1 MNTDW
6 RTYPFRLVPGDSQL
20 EFPAAEGE
28 HPDQESDT
36 WFIAGK
42 LDAAKTGRS
51 FAFLTIF
58 NKNQPGGTVVA
69 DFYTL
74 ALFDLD
80 TGDYGTYTDYDMPP
94 ANMKPGAQRKLTMAM
109 GYLDINY
116 HSGAGTA
123 SWTACRDG
131 DGALLPYTYAVS
143 LVGED
148 HAGRSMQLELAVT
161 PTRAPTPLGASTYNG
176 KIVCFGQT
184 DTYSYFQTGMAMT
197 GTLRWGETVEQ
208 VSGTAGHIDRQWF
221 PKYAGGAG
229 TGGDPRARSHEWRTI
244 NLDNGVDMSIW
255 RQFDR
260 TNGNELQPFTGIT
273 TSYPDP
279 AHGPAQP
286 PECAEDVE
294 VTISSYVRWPNS
306 IRPLVRPL
314 APVRYMPDRHR
325 ITCATLQ
332 LDLVGEPLVA
342 APAHGLP
349 IEYMEGPYRYRGTLR
364 GERVSGFA
372 FNERSLA
379 LYRDWELV
387 EVLATTV
394 ANIEPP
400 ALDLQATVDQVVSL
414 VASGRRSDAAELLT
428 KLRSDQKDPLA
439 TILEDLIAV
448 LCEKE
453 SADSASGG
461 AAGL

>member
-1 MNTDW
+1 MNSEW
-6 RTYPFRLVPGDSQL
+6 RSYPFQLVPGDGQL

-36 WFIAGK
+36 WFIAGQ
-42 LDAAKTGRS
+42 LDAAATGRS

-58 NKNQPGGTVVA
+58 NKNRPGATVVA

-94 ANMKPGAQRKLTMAM
+94 GNMKPGARPKLAMAE
-109 GYLDINY
+109 GYLDLEY
-116 HSGAGTA
+116 QSSAGTA
-123 SWTACRDG
+123 LWNACRDA
-131 DGALLPYTYAVS
+131 DGELLPYTYRVS

-148 HAGRSMQLELAVT
+148 HEGRFLQLDLAVT
-161 PTRAPTPLGASTYNG
+161 PTRAPTPVGASSYNG
-176 KIVCFGQT
+176 KIVCFGQS

-197 GTLRWGETVEQ
+197 GTLRWGEVTEQ
-208 VSGTAGHIDRQWF
+208 VSGSAGHVDRQWF
-221 PKYAGGAG
+221 PKYAGGGG

-244 NLDNGVDMSIW
+244 NLDNGIDLSIW

-260 TNGNELQPFTGIT
+260 TNGNALQPFTGIT
-273 TSYPDP
+273 TSSPDP
-279 AHGPAQP
+279 AEP

-306 IRPLVRPL
+306 IQPLVRPL
-314 APVRYMPDRHR
+314 ALARYLPDRHR

-332 LDLVGEPLVA
+332 LDLVGEPLVPV
-342 APAHGLP
+342 PAHGLP
-349 IEYMEGPYRYRGTLR
+349 IEYMEGPYRYSGTLK
-364 GERVSGFA
+364 GKPVTGFA

-394 ANIEPP
+394 ANLEQP
-400 ALDLQATVDQVVSL
+400 AADLDSVVDQLVPL
-414 VASGRRSDAAELLT
+414 VAAGRRDEARELLT
-428 KLRSDQKDPLA
+428 KVRPGQEEPLA
-439 TILEDLIAV
+439 TLLDDLIAV
-448 LCEKE
+448 LSQEA
-453 SADSASGG
+453 SADA
-461 AAGL
+461 

>member
-1 MNTDW
+1 MNNDW
-6 RTYPFRLVPGDSQL
+6 RTFPFQLVPGDSEL
-20 EFPAAEGE
+20 DFPAAEGQ

-36 WFIAGK
+36 WFIAGQ
-42 LDAAKTGRS
+42 LDAARTDRS

-58 NKNQPGGTVVA
+58 NKNQPGGTVIA

-94 ANMKPGAQRKLTMAM
+94 ANMQPGAQRKLTMTEGHLAISYR
-109 GYLDINY
+109 G
-116 HSGAGTA
+116 SAGTA
-123 SWTACRDG
+123 SWTTSRDG
-131 DGALLPYTYAVS
+131 DGQLLPYTYRVS

-148 HAGRSMQLELAVT
+148 QSGRSMRVDLAVT
-161 PTRAPTPLGASTYNG
+161 PTRAPTPVGASTYNG
-176 KIVCFGQT
+176 KIACFGQN

-197 GTLRWGETVEQ
+197 GTLRWGDVVEE

-221 PKYAGGAG
+221 PKYAGGGG

-244 NLDNGVDMSIW
+244 NFDNGVDLSIW

-260 TNGNELQPFTGIT
+260 ANGNALQPFTGVT
-273 TSYPDP
+273 ASYPE
-279 AHGPAQP
+279 PAQP

-306 IRPLVRPL
+306 VRPLVRPP
-314 APVRYMPDRHR
+314 APARYMPDRHR

-332 LDLVGEPLVA
+332 LDLIGEPLVA
-342 APAHGLP
+342 APAHALP
-349 IEYMEGPYRYRGTLR
+349 IEYMEGPYRYHGTLW
-364 GERVSGFA
+364 GKPVTGFA

-379 LYRDWELV
+379 LYRDWELI

-394 ANIEPP
+394 ANVEPP
-400 ALDLQATVDQVVSL
+400 DSKLQTMVDQVVPL
-414 VASGRRSDAAELLT
+414 VASGRRSAAVELLSKVSAGQT
-428 KLRSDQKDPLA
+428 GTLA
-439 TILEDLIAV
+439 TVLEDLIAV
-448 LCEKE
+448 LSTKE
-453 SADSASGG
+453 SADS
-461 AAGL
+461 